1 MPINPN
7 RSSQGGDVEGQA
19 PIDVS
24 QGKPILVSKASYDPG
39 YPDGAL
45 DATLSDA
52 GIVVSTADLITGY
65 CSYGKVIGE

>member
-7 RSSQGGDVEGQA
+7 RASQGGDVEGET

-24 QGKPILVSKASYDPG
+24 QGEAIKVAKASYDPG
-39 YPDGAL
+39 YSL

-52 GIVVSTADLITGY
+52 NTVIGKADLVTGY
-65 CSYGKVIGE
+65 CSYGKSIGEY